1 MISMP
6 MIDTGTA
13 IPALASIERPAG
25 GLVLGVGVGQGV
37 VAGLV
42 GELVRGGVNGV

>member
-13 IPALASIERPAG
+13 ILALASIERPAG
-25 GLVLGVGVGQGV
+25 LVLGVGVGEGV
-37 VAGLV
+37 VAWLV
-42 GELVRGGVNGV
+42 GELVRGSMNGV